1 MSWLE
6 EKWSFSDEDAQ
17 EGAGP
22 QPASHL
28 NLAVCH
34 LKLQAFSAA
43 TETVRRPRKWIA
55 TMRRALSTRERPTC
69 RRMHGLTCRRA
80 CSSTQQQGGQGS
92 AGHVPAADPQA
103 AGGQKKLSA
112 SVSERLAEEESKRP
126 RPQWLQENSRLTWR

>member
-80 CSSTQQQGGQGS
+80 CRKQGLSMVGVGKEGVCRFRKPPVS
-92 AGHVPAADPQA
+92 R
-103 AGGQKKLSA
+103 AGG
-112 SVSERLAEEESKRP
+112 
-126 RPQWLQENSRLTWR
+126 ENTIL